1 MHRCVVVWLGPTPY
15 LPAWELQKRLG
26 QQVTEGRLPNVLL
39 LLEHPHVYTL
49 GRRGRETDILLP
61 REALA
66 ELGVEVHWTDRGGE
80 VTYHGPGQLVGYP
93 IINLRAWGGGPVA
106 YVGTLERALIATLAR
121 FGVRGESDGR
131 PTGVWVSEAKI
142 AAIGVKISRGVTSHG
157 FALNVCPELSYFQHI
172 VPCGLP
178 GGQVTSLASEL
189 GRAIPVDEVIPAL
202 AACFGEAFQMEL
214 DWATPQELAGLAQ
227 RGLEAPR
234 PSYSSNG
241 APE

>member
-1 MHRCVVVWLGPTPY
+1 MHRCVVVWLGQTPY

-26 QQVTEGRLPNVLL
+26 QQVAEGQLPGVLL

-49 GRRGRETDILLP
+49 GRRGRESDILLP

-93 IINLRAWGGGPVA
+93 IVNLRAWGGGPVK
-106 YVGTLERALIATLAR
+106 YVETLEKTLIATLAR
-121 FGVRGESDGR
+121 LGVRGESDGR
-131 PTGVWVSEAKI
+131 PTGVWVGEAKI

-157 FALNVCPELSYFQHI
+157 FALNVCPDLSYFQHI

-178 GGQVTSLASEL
+178 GGQVTSLAGEL
-189 GRAIPVDEVIPAL
+189 GRAIAVDEVIPVL
-202 AACFGEAFQMEL
+202 ARCFGEAFQMEL

-227 RGLEAPR
+227 RDVEVPR
-234 PSYSSNG
+234 PSYSSHG